1 MAFSPTVFSV
11 TPSVRRVRL
20 PREPRRGLRRY
31 LGRRAFGEAGWF
43 PARLALAA
51 LVAVTLTRSTT
62 ATAEPKDLLAG
73 KRPLAAKGVTNA
85 MRLTDGLLSNEGD
98 EWLTDVT
105 SRFTSVTS
113 FVEYD
118 LGAEQ
123 PLRCLL
129 VQADNNDVYYMSTS
143 LDGKN
148 WKTLWR
154 VGAEPGAGM
163 RVRKTKLDTT
173 ARYLRLSATGG
184 DALYSVAEIAVYS
197 ECPPVPW
204 PSDVPHAHGI
214 PVGDAL
220 GIKVLLFGILAGVF
234 VLVHR
239 RKGPNLQYIL
249 ALPVLGALWM
259 LVGDLVE
266 LYPFFEQEPPLRALA
281 AGLAALVVIK
291 EAFLSKRWEP
301 HRAVSLATLALCA
314 VTAFGTY
321 YHFGMPQFFDQAKG
335 RRTLVHTWDMR
346 HYYPVAKYFR
356 ELRFD
361 GLYLASLAAYI
372 DNTPGF
378 DPAQLSRI
386 HLRDLRDAEMR
397 TGAEVANQLPEIRAR
412 FTPERWEE
420 FKRDMKYFSDTMGA
434 QDYLNSMQ
442 DHGGNATPVWILPAY
457 LLFKNWP
464 ASELSISL
472 AGLIDPVLVL
482 LFFFVLWRTYGI
494 RVMLYVMVIWGATD
508 FYNFGSNL
516 MGSTLRQ
523 DWLVALGFGACAIK
537 RKRYFLGG
545 VLMAYGGLIRAF
557 PAMATFFFMAP
568 VGWFVFDYW
577 YARRKRPTLAE
588 FRAAQRPALRAFVGA
603 AICVITLVAVTS
615 AMFGFR
621 DSWINWIH
629 KIEIHATG
637 PSTNNVGLRNVLAFN
652 PDLSAKALSQ
662 HRHAGPWGD
671 WGTAQQ
677 MTFASRRPLFY
688 GILLIA
694 TALALIACR
703 GRKLEEVALIGLLLI
718 PFYFYP
724 SNYYCHFV
732 FLLPMAV
739 VRPALDRD
747 KTFATVF
754 IVLAAMC
761 VGQYF
766 TLAEGW
772 TDLRYTY
779 QSFLLLIGFAIILA
793 YLAWESLKLAPF
805 RKSLPGDEEAASA
818 VGAAK

>member
-1 MAFSPTVFSV
+1 MALHRFVSSV
-11 TPSVRRVRL
+11 TPFVQRKSN
-20 PREPRRGLRRY
+20 
-31 LGRRAFGEAGWF
+31 AW
-43 PARLALAA
+43 LALA
-51 LVAVTLTRSTT
+51 TLTLAVVASGK
-62 ATAEPKDLLAG
+62 AEAEPENMLAG
-73 KRPLAAKGVTNA
+73 KRPIASRGVTNPV
-85 MRLTDGLLSNEGD
+85 RLTDGLMSNEGD

-105 SRFTSVTS
+105 SRFTSSTS
-113 FVEYD
+113 YVDYD
-118 LGAEQ
+118 LGAQ
-123 PLRCLL
+123 KTFRCLL
-129 VQADNNDVYYMSTS
+129 VQADNNDVYFMSTS
-143 LDGKN
+143 LDGRE
-148 WKTLWR
+148 WKPLWR
-154 VGAEPGAGM
+154 VGADPAPGM
-163 RVRKTKLDTT
+163 RVRTSKLEAT

-184 DALYSVAEIAVYS
+184 DALYSVSEIAIYP

-204 PSDVPHAHGI
+204 PGDVPHAHGI

-220 GIKVLLFGILAGVF
+220 GIKVIVFGVLAGAF
-234 VLVHR
+234 ILVHR
-239 RKGPNLQYIL
+239 RKGPNLQYVL
-249 ALPVLGALWM
+249 LFPVLGSLWM
-259 LVGDLVE
+259 LVADYVD
-266 LYPFFEQEPPLRALA
+266 LYPFFDQEPPLRALVA
-281 AGLAALVVIK
+281 ALAGLVVIK
-291 EAFLSKRWEP
+291 EAFVSKRWAP
-301 HRAVSLATLALCA
+301 HRAVSLATLAFCA
-314 VTAFGTY
+314 ITAFGTY

-361 GLYLASLAAYI
+361 GLYLASLAAYM

-378 DPAQLSRI
+378 NESNLSRV

-397 TGAEVANQLPEIRAR
+397 SGTEVASQLPEIRAR

-420 FKRDMKYFSDTMGA
+420 FKRDMKYFSDTMGG

-442 DHGGNATPVWILPAY
+442 DHGGNATPVWIVPAY
-457 LLFKNWP
+457 FLFKYWP

-482 LFFFVLWRTYGI
+482 LFFFVLWRTYGLRI
-494 RVMLYVMVIWGATD
+494 MLYVAVIWGASD

-537 RKRYFLGG
+537 KQRYLLGG

-557 PAMATFFFMAP
+557 PAMATFFFLVPMA
-568 VGWFVFDYW
+568 WFVFDYW
-577 YARRKRPTLAE
+577 YARRKLPKLPE
-588 FRAAQRPALRAFVGA
+588 FRAAERPALRAFTGA
-603 AICVITLVAVTS
+603 AVCVVALVALTS
-615 AMFGFR
+615 AMFGFT
-621 DSWINWIH
+621 DSWIAWKQ

-637 PSTNNVGLRNVLAFN
+637 PSTNNVGLRNVLAFS
-652 PDLSAKALSQ
+652 PSLSAKALTE
-662 HRHAGPWGD
+662 HRRPGPWGD
-671 WGTAQQ
+671 WSSAQK

-688 GILLIA
+688 GILLLA

-739 VRPALDRD
+739 VRPKEDKDR
-747 KTFATVF
+747 TFAT
-754 IVLAAMC
+754 IYLVLAGMC
-761 VGQYF
+761 VAQYF
-766 TLAEGW
+766 SLAEGW

-779 QSFLLLIGFAIILA
+779 QSFILLIGFAIILG
-793 YLAWESLKLAPF
+793 YLAWESLKLSPLA
-805 RKSLPGDEEAASA
+805 KTLPESDEAEAA
-818 VGAAK
+818 AAGK